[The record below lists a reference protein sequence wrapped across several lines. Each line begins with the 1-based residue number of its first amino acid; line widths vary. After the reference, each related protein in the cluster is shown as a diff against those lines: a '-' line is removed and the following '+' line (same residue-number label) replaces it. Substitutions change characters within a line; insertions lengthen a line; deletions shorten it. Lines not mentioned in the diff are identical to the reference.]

1 MPVVKT
7 QKATPSHSPSMFAN
21 TVVVWT
27 NPHKKICSNTKSEK
41 GFYRKLH
48 CPACAILNNMLCR
61 FGIHVQGKLVRCAFF
76 RHTRA
81 RENTFFLR
89 NKKDVSEE
97 TSFLIL
103 HFQYN
108 FRNLIWGK
116 KGGVHLDC
124 LSEQTLFLS
133 FDTALHHIGKTQTLL
148 HVLLQTVY
156 KLVLLTRKTNF
167 HNVAGR
173 LQS

>member
-1 MPVVKT
+1 MPHAKGNKRHTFVEILFLCAAFVPVVKT

-41 GFYRKLH
+41 EFYRKLH

-81 RENTFFLR
+81 RENTFLLR

-97 TSFLIL
+97 TSFFNITFSVQLPQPDL
-103 HFQYN
+103 
-108 FRNLIWGK
+108 GK
-116 KGGVHLDC
+116 ERWC
-124 LSEQTLFLS
+124 PP
-133 FDTALHHIGKTQTLL
+133 
-148 HVLLQTVY
+148 
-156 KLVLLTRKTNF
+156 
-167 HNVAGR
+167 
-173 LQS
+173 